1 LTYRFTFAVR
11 DRARFLSH
19 LETVDTLLSAIR
31 RAGYQVALSRGMK
44 PRPVIA
50 LALPRAVGVESEGE
64 LADVELT
71 SDPAPA
77 ELRERLARQLPA
89 GFDLLAVEH
98 AEGKQAASRVQAVHY
113 RIDAA
118 DGVDWEDAVARY
130 LAAGEAPVIRTAPNK
145 ADKRIDVRRFC
156 SRLEPA
162 AGGLHAEIELTDAGT
177 ARPEEVATAVAAT
190 IGATPT
196 ITRIVRT
203 EIVLRDAAVGVHT

>member
-1 LTYRFTFAVR
+1 MTYRFTFAVR
-11 DRARFLSH
+11 ERARFLSH

-71 SDPAPA
+71 SDPTPA
-77 ELRERLARQLPA
+77 ELRERLAPQLPA
-89 GFDLLAVEH
+89 GFALLAVEP
-98 AEGKQAASRVQAVHY
+98 AEGKQAASRVRAVRY
-113 RIDAA
+113 LIELGGDA
-118 DGVDWEDAVARY
+118 DLDEAVARY
-130 LAAGEAPVIRTAPNK
+130 LASDEAVVIRTAPNK
-145 ADKRIDVRRFC
+145 PDKRVDVRRFC
-156 SRLEPA
+156 EQVQPVP
-162 AGGLHAEIELTDAGT
+162 GGLGAEIEMTDAGT
-177 ARPEEVATAVAAT
+177 ARPEEVVTAVAAT
-190 IGATPT
+190 TGATPT

>member
-1 LTYRFTFAVR
+1 MTYRFTFAVR
-11 DRARFLSH
+11 GRARFLSH

-31 RAGYQVALSRGMK
+31 RAGYQVALSRGMR

-77 ELRERLARQLPA
+77 ELRERLAPQLPA
-89 GFDLLAVEH
+89 GLELLGVEP
-98 AEGKQAASRVQAVHY
+98 AEGKQAASRVRAVHY
-113 RIDAA
+113 QIEAGA
-118 DGVDWEDAVARY
+118 GLDWDDAVVRY
-130 LAAGEAPVIRTAPNK
+130 LAADEALVTRTAPKK
-145 ADKRIDVRRFC
+145 ADKRVDVRRFC
-156 SRLEPA
+156 TAVEPTP
-162 AGGLHAEIELTDAGT
+162 GGLHAEIELTDAGT
-177 ARPEEVATAVAAT
+177 ARPEEVANAVAAT